1 MSKPTINAKAVLKDI
16 RNGASKSDLMEK
28 YKLSPKGLESLY
40 KKLVAAG
47 LIPAGELTRRTVKP
61 AAAVPEPSSPV
72 SRPAA
77 KRRAAQGTAKPKTAP
92 AGEHSQGISKP
103 AELRVSEQAK
113 AVADDI
119 NAGMHDNEILRRH
132 EISPGQFREIKER
145 LVQVGLL
152 KAVQSETG
160 PRKGSRNCPSCGHEV
175 PLNAAKCNHCGEWL
189 DDQAASAPRSRPG
202 PEEQTAPPAPPPLP
216 RPLTGPIPSPADSDF
231 DDDQECPWEE
241 RENYGVFGA
250 YIQTATRCMLTPK
263 QFFSK
268 LPTAGGWGNPILF
281 AIFSMV
287 AGLALGYA
295 LMQLFRG
302 GVGFIGLLF
311 LIVVSLVVLV
321 IAVPIAIIL
330 WSGIFHLCLLLVGGA
345 GRGYEA
351 TLRVVSYASVTSL
364 FNAVPVVGTLVS
376 LYGIFLTVI
385 GLRET
390 HRTSTGK
397 AAAAVALPVAVALAL
412 AVVSVLWMLSTAKS
426 AFTQAAD
433 RTDRIELS
441 GRELPS
447 EVCVAV
453 REFLSEVDFAADI
466 EDPKAAQEQ
475 LQRALQ
481 SLNETLDSHKSHPDT
496 EEVRKLATVYGLS
509 GLAQRHLKSAARGA
523 VPAFGEGEEQR
534 EKLSSLCPED

>member
-47 LIPAGELTRRTVKP
+47 FIPAGELTRRTVKP
-61 AAAVPEPSSPV
+61 AAAVPEPPSPE
-72 SRPAA
+72 SRPTA
-77 KRRAAQGTAKPKTAP
+77 KPRPGQGTPKPKTAS
-92 AGEHSQGISKP
+92 AGEPSQAKSKS
-103 AELRVSEQAK
+103 AELRVSEKAK

-152 KAVQSETG
+152 KPAASETG
-160 PRKGSRNCPSCGHEV
+160 PRKASKICPSCGHEV
-175 PLNAAKCNHCGEWL
+175 PPAAAKCNHCGEWL
-189 DDQAASAPRSRPG
+189 DDQAQSAQIDRPG
-202 PEEQTAPPAPPPLP
+202 PAGRPAPPPPPPP
-216 RPLTGPIPSPADSDF
+216 RPLAGPIPSADDNDL
-231 DDDQECPWEE
+231 DDDEECPWEE

-268 LPTAGGWGNPILF
+268 LPTSGGWGNPILF

-295 LMQLFRG
+295 LVQLFQG

-311 LIVVSLVVLV
+311 VIVVSLVVLV
-321 IAVPIAIIL
+321 IAVPVSMIL
-330 WSGIFHLCLLLVGGA
+330 SSGILHLCLLLVGGA

-364 FNAVPVVGTLVS
+364 FNAVPVVGTIVS
-376 LYGIFLTVI
+376 LYGLVLTVI

-397 AAAAVALPVAVALAL
+397 AAAAVALPVVVALSL
-412 AVVSVLWMLSTAKS
+412 AVLSVLWFLSTAKS

-509 GLAQRHLKSAARGA
+509 GLAQRHLKSAAPDA